1 MAAVVNY
8 VVDTYTDI
16 MENKSGKLFIIFSIS
31 VLDPAM
37 KLFERFSIVITVRV
51 LALAAKLKF

>member
-37 KLFERFSIVITVRV
+37 KLFESFSIVITVRV